1 MQRFCTGVLA
11 GCLLSLFLPALPVF
25 FKIIFLS
32 ALLLSLLCRQ
42 TRLAGVFMLL
52 FCWHWQLQSYL
63 IAQATVFATNQ
74 QQALH
79 VGQNPI
85 QRTTLVQI
93 KSWRELDVGDIEVTV
108 SIEHG
113 AAKGYKLRLRWRNA
127 PAISVGQAW
136 RLPLQLRPVRG
147 YSNPGRR
154 QQEIQ
159 ALLQSI
165 VAEGYVK
172 PQQPT
177 ILVKNV
183 LDRRQQLIAQVTGWT
198 ADLQTAPLLLALTVG
213 ERQFSNE
220 LWRGVQNSG
229 LGHILTISGLHI
241 GLVFAW
247 GYLLTGLVLKS
258 RLANH
263 LPSSTRSLWQWLSA
277 LSAALCYAWLAGFA
291 IPTLRAAAALL
302 LLIGSRL
309 LLRPLN
315 GRYAWQL
322 LVAVLLL
329 LNPFWVLSYSFWL
342 SVLAVAVIM
351 LLHWWLPPVPSSG
364 LAKLR
369 YFFIFH
375 LLLTTVMSFI
385 GLAFFGGASAL
396 AILSNLLFVSWCS
409 LLAIPVLLFTLCW
422 SLLQLP
428 YTPLLWQLT
437 DWVFQPLWHWLVW
450 SAEQAVWWSVPTLSL
465 TAALLL
471 AVAMIL
477 ALALRFSWLPKILLL
492 TTLGLALMTPIPSS
506 PRLILLDSGQSTV
519 LLGRHNQLN
528 WLYLDASAT
537 HLEGIIRYQVL
548 SQLRYQRIHKLDLV
562 VIPRLD
568 REMQPALN
576 VLQHQYPGLR
586 IYAPSPVIAG
596 SYSCQQMTVDYARAG
611 FVHWPLATADP
622 CVLSVELAGWRLL
635 LPGLLTHW
643 QEQRLMQRYPNL
655 QSDVYLLADYGRPT
669 ANSLAW
675 LQQLSPGLLLLAA
688 NEQGAY
694 RYPLAAVQQR
704 ITLLGLPLYHSGK
717 EGALTLDFSED
728 KLQINAQKQQWRL
741 RWLEKV
747 AE

>member
-42 TRLAGVFMLL
+42 TLLAGVFTLL
-52 FCWHWQLQSYL
+52 CCWHWQLQSYL
-63 IAQATVFATNQ
+63 MAQATVLASNQ

-79 VGQNPI
+79 IGQNPI
-85 QRTTLVQI
+85 QHTTLVQI
-93 KSWRELDVGDIEVTV
+93 KSWRELDVGAIEVTV

-127 PAISVGQAW
+127 PAIAVGQSW

-172 PQQPT
+172 PQQPA

-183 LDRRQQLIAQVTGWT
+183 PDRRQQLIARITGWT

-220 LWRGVQNSG
+220 LWRGVQHSG

-263 LPSSTRSLWQWLSA
+263 LPSSTRSFWQWFSA

-291 IPTLRAAAALL
+291 IPTLRAAAALI

-322 LVAVLLL
+322 LVALLLL

-364 LAKLR
+364 LAKVW
-369 YFFIFH
+369 YFFIFQ
-375 LLLTTVMSFI
+375 LLLTTVMSLI

-409 LLAIPVLLFTLCW
+409 LLAIPILLFTLCW

-428 YTPLLWQLT
+428 HTPLLWQLT
-437 DWVFQPLWHWLVW
+437 DWVFQPLWHWIVW
-450 SAEQAVWWSVPTLSL
+450 SAEQAVWWSVPTLGLS
-465 TAALLL
+465 AALLL
-471 AVAMIL
+471 AAAML
-477 ALALRFSWLPKILLL
+477 LVLALRLAWLPKVLLFAAL
-492 TTLGLALMTPIPSS
+492 VLALMAPGSRLPQ
-506 PRLILLDSGQSTV
+506 LILLDSGQSTV

-528 WLYLDASAT
+528 WLYLDASIT
-537 HLEGIIRYQVL
+537 QLEGIIRYQVL
-548 SQLRYQRIHKLDLV
+548 PQLRYQRVHKLDLV

-568 REMQPALN
+568 REMQPALEL
-576 VLQHQYPGLR
+576 LQHQYPGLPV
-586 IYAPSPVIAG
+586 YTTTPVITG
-596 SYSCQQMTVDYARAG
+596 SYPCQQIILDYAKAG
-611 FVHWPLATADP
+611 FVHWPLAAVDP
-622 CVLSVELAGWRLL
+622 CVLSVELAGWRFL

-643 QEQRLMQRYPNL
+643 QEQQLMQRYPNL
-655 QSDVYLLADYGRPT
+655 QTDVYLLADYGRPT

-688 NEQGAY
+688 NDQGAY

-704 ITLLGLPLYHSGK
+704 ITLLGLLLYHSGQD
-717 EGALTLDFSED
+717 GALTLYFTED

-741 RWLEKV
+741 RWLEKA

>member
-42 TRLAGVFMLL
+42 TLLAGVFALL
-52 FCWHWQLQSYL
+52 CCWHWQLQFYL
-63 IAQATVFATNQ
+63 MAQATVLAANQ

-79 VGQNPI
+79 VGQNPL
-85 QRTTLVQI
+85 QHTTLVQI

-113 AAKGYKLRLRWRNA
+113 AAKGYKLRLRWRHA
-127 PAISVGQAW
+127 PVIAVGQAW
-136 RLPLQLRPVRG
+136 RLSLQLRPIRG

-172 PQQPT
+172 PQQPA
-177 ILVKNV
+177 ILVKTV
-183 LDRRQQLIAQVTGWT
+183 PDRRQQLIAYVTGWT

-220 LWRGVQNSG
+220 LWRGVQHSG

-258 RLANH
+258 RLVNH
-263 LPSSTRSLWQWLSA
+263 LPSSTRSFWQWFNA

-302 LLIGSRL
+302 LVIGSRL

-315 GRYAWQL
+315 SRYAWQL
-322 LVAVLLL
+322 LVALLLL

-351 LLHWWLPPVPSSG
+351 LLHWWLPPVPSNG

-375 LLLTTVMSFI
+375 LLLTTMMSLI
-385 GLAFFGGASAL
+385 GLAFFGGVSAL

-428 YTPLLWQLT
+428 YVSLLWQLT
-437 DWVFQPLWHWLVW
+437 DWVFQPLWQWIVW
-450 SAEQAVWWSVPTLSL
+450 TADQAVWWSVPRLGL

-471 AVAMIL
+471 AIAMPL
-477 ALALRFSWLPKILLL
+477 VLALRLSWLPKVLLL
-492 TTLGLALMTPIPSS
+492 VTLVLALMAPVSRL

-528 WLYLDASAT
+528 WLYLDAST
-537 HLEGIIRYQVL
+537 TQLEGIIRYQVL
-548 SQLRYQRIHKLDLV
+548 PQLRYQRAHKLDLV

-568 REMQPALN
+568 REMQPALKL
-576 VLQHQYPGLR
+576 LQHQHPGVR
-586 IYAPSPVIAG
+586 VYTATPVIAD
-596 SYSCQQMTVDYARAG
+596 SYPCQQMILDYARAS
-611 FVHWPLATADP
+611 FAHWPLAAADP

-643 QEQRLMQRYPNL
+643 QEQQLIQRYPNL

-688 NEQGAY
+688 NDQGAY

-704 ITLLGLPLYHSGK
+704 LTLLGLPLYHSGQ
-717 EGALTLDFSED
+717 EGALTLHFTED
-728 KLQINAQKQQWRL
+728 KLQIIAQKQQWRL
-741 RWLEKV
+741 RWLEKA